1 MGKSSLW
8 LPWKKSLDDHLY
20 SFWLQNTLDIR
31 IFANDNR
38 GHMAWKTTQETDEL
52 WNPTTSSSSS
62 INCIKCKK
70 NSKTKSTYCTG
81 GGHHWV
87 HYNCEKWSNKEIEN
101 AEQGQN
107 SEYTCKICRNY
118 KAKTSMLAIELPKRN
133 VSSNIDILGEGKLRN
148 DEVQDANGTNICHV
162 CTAIIET
169 TFEIRLVQ

>member
-1 MGKSSLW
+1 MLQSSQ
-8 LPWKKSLDDHLY
+8 Y
-20 SFWLQNTLDIR
+20 YFTFNTVNTR
-31 IFANDNR
+31 TA
-38 GHMAWKTTQETDEL
+38 
-52 WNPTTSSSSS
+52 
-62 INCIKCKK
+62 
-70 NSKTKSTYCTG
+70 TG
-81 GGHHWV
+81 GGISQFIRLLRGLPCHV
-87 HYNCEKWSNKEIEN
+87 TSVSEKLSNKEIEN